1 MGCIIPYKGYL
12 IHLFDFYNPER
23 MARNRDQA
31 LRRLHSRQFK
41 GRAHSETTILTTHCS
56 VRQTSSLPDIANAL
70 YTKKDRFMPLEDTNG
85 IQQDCNLFGNV
96 ESGPEVR
103 STRVNQTCQMVIET
117 SNVNHECQDTV
128 KAQDFDYV
136 VVIDFEATCDKDMN
150 GLKPQEIIEFPA
162 VIVDCRRLTLQDSF
176 QTYVKPVHHPILT
189 DFCRNLTGINQ
200 DQVLVS
206 FDGLFEVFYLFI
218 YCVFPLFI
226 SCDYRWTRAF
236 LWLKLFI
243 GMTNGWRIME

>member
-1 MGCIIPYKGYL
+1 
-12 IHLFDFYNPER
+12 
-23 MARNRDQA
+23 MAHNREQA

-41 GRAHSETTILTTHCS
+41 GRAHSETAILTTHCS
-56 VRQTSSLPDIANAL
+56 VSQASSLSDIANAL
-70 YTKKDRFMPLEDTNG
+70 YTKKDRFMPLEDTN
-85 IQQDCNLFGNV
+85 IIRQDCKLFGNV
-96 ESGPEVR
+96 ESGLEVR
-103 STRVNQTCQMVIET
+103 STRVSQTRQMVIET
-117 SNVNHECQDTV
+117 SKVNYESQDTL

-162 VIVDCRRLTLQDSF
+162 VIVDCRRLTLEDSF
-176 QTYVKPVHHPILT
+176 HVKPVHHPILT

-218 YCVFPLFI
+218 VSFRYLFLVI
-226 SCDYRWTRAF
+226 
-236 LWLKLFI
+236 I
-243 GMTNGWRIME
+243 GGQGHFSGRSSLLA